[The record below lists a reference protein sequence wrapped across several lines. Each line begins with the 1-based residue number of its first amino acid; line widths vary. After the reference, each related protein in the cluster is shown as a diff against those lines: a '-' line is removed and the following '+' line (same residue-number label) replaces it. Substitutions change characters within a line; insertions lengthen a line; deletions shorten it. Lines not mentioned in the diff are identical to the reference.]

1 MRIEGKRW
9 ELDIDNIWLLM
20 IFICIIV
27 AIMFGTLLKS
37 SEQELKL
44 KTEQEKTK
52 QYELQL
58 QIEQQHNINKEVN

>member
-9 ELDIDNIWLLM
+9 DIEIDNIWLFM
-20 IFICIIV
+20 VFICIVV

-58 QIEQQHNINKEVN
+58 QIEQQHSINREVN

>member
-1 MRIEGKRW
+1 MRIESKRW
-9 ELDIDNIWLLM
+9 EIEIDNVLLLM
-20 IFICIIV
+20 IFVCIIL
-27 AIMFGTLLKS
+27 AIMFGGMMKY

-58 QIEQQHNINKEVN
+58 QIEQQYIINKE

>member
-9 ELDIDNIWLLM
+9 ELEIDNIWLFM
-20 IFICIIV
+20 VFICIVI

>member
-9 ELDIDNIWLLM
+9 ELEIDNIWLFM
-20 IFICIIV
+20 VFICIVV
-27 AIMFGTLLKS
+27 AIMFGTLLKF